1 MKLKFPRWDDEDPS
15 GWVSKAECFFKYHHT
30 PADSKVEIA
39 SISLDEDANQWFD
52 WLVACHGEPTWD
64 EFVEGLLL
72 RFGPSAY
79 DNVDGELAN
88 IQQTSTVSEYQSRF
102 ERLYNRT

>member
-1 MKLKFPRWDDEDPS
+1 MKLEFPRWDDEDPS
-15 GWVSKAECFFKYHHT
+15 RWVSKAERFFKYHHT